1 MIELKR
7 KEDCC
12 GCHACQTVCPKKCI
26 EMRADEEGFLYPFT
40 RADECIDCHLC
51 EKVCPIINK
60 NSLPAK
66 ERFSEPRVFALRSRD
81 ENLVQNSSSG
91 GLFTMLAG
99 ETIAR
104 GGVVFGARWNADFSA
119 VVHDWT
125 ETLEGLAAF
134 RGSKYL
140 QSVIGDN
147 FAKAKRFLLAGRQV
161 LFTGTPCQITGLR
174 RALNRDFPN
183 LLAVDIAC
191 WKVPSPLVWREFF
204 NDLKRSFPQEKISDV
219 RHRKKV
225 ENKGKF
231 SCADLSV
238 ELAAGTLFQ
247 KPLYSTT
254 FGKGFGS
261 GLITRP
267 SCSECPTKNRNSG
280 SDLTI
285 GDFWGVE
292 KTFPRLNS
300 QKGISV
306 AIANNARG
314 LAALEKVFPQ
324 CSVVEETKLENAV
337 PFNGGLRADS
347 LKNPKR
353 AAFFEVFNAA
363 KTTRERVKILEKFT
377 KTPFPSRVKNF
388 LFRVLRFSLKTTGTL
403 KLAKKL
409 LGK

>member
-314 LAALEKVFPQ
+314 LAVLEKVFPQ

-363 KTTRERVKILEKFT
+363 KTTRERVNILEKFT

>member
-1 MIELKR
+1 
-7 KEDCC
+7 
-12 GCHACQTVCPKKCI
+12 
-26 EMRADEEGFLYPFT
+26 MRADEEGFLYPFT

-314 LAALEKVFPQ
+314 LAVLEKVFPQ

-388 LFRVLRFSLKTTGTL
+388 LFRVLRFLLKTTGTL

>member
-60 NSLPAK
+60 NSVPAK

-119 VVHDWT
+119 VIHDFT
-125 ETLEGLAAF
+125 ETLDGLAAF

-147 FAKAKRFLLAGRQV
+147 LAKAKRFLLAGRQV
-161 LFTGTPCQITGLR
+161 LFTGTPCQIAGLR

-204 NDLKRSFPQEKISDV
+204 NDLKTSFPQEKISEV
-219 RHRKKV
+219 CHRKKV
-225 ENKGKF
+225 ENNGKF
-231 SCADLSV
+231 SCADLSA
-238 ELAAGTLFQ
+238 ESAAGTLFQ
-247 KPLYSTT
+247 KPLYSTA

-267 SCSECPTKNRNSG
+267 SCFECPAKNRNSG

-314 LAALEKVFPQ
+314 LAVLEKVFPQ
-324 CSVVEETKLENAV
+324 CSVVEETKLENAM

-353 AAFFEVFNAA
+353 TAFFEAFNVA